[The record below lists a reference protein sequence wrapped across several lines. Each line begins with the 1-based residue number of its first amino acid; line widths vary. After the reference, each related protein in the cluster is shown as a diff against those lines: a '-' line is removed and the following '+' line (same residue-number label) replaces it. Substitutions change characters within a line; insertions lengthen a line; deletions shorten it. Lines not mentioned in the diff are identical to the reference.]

1 MKKNLPVTQQERPF
15 IKGKYIVSRTDLKGS
30 ITYAN
35 DAFIEMSGFTNEEL
49 LGQNHNIVRHP
60 DVPPQAFADL
70 WENLKE
76 DRPWR
81 GIVKNRAKNGDH
93 YWVDALVVPVRKDNQ
108 TIGYMS
114 VRTEATRQQV
124 AAAEPAYRA
133 LMASGKSIPR
143 PSVWSKVTLRTKMF
157 SLALGLILLQVLS
170 AASGFFDGELTLPAA
185 VHPVLAFL
193 SIAIGISL
201 IVMQNGIFNALG
213 AASRDL
219 DGIAQG
225 NLAERIEN
233 NRLDEVGKIYDTLIT
248 MQSHLKVMLA
258 EISEV
263 TEAVGRNSGRL
274 EDKMSAVGRQSASQS
289 SAANEIAAAVSE
301 MTASIENVA
310 SDARDSADSTETSRG
325 LLEQATHQMEQSRE
339 ASQLVVAT
347 VSQASTTMFDL
358 FKSIYQIGTITQA
371 IQEIAGQTNLIAL
384 NAAIEAARAGEQG
397 RGFAVVADEVRKLA
411 ERTRQQTDEITK
423 TVQVIQQATQIT
435 VTTMEEA
442 GGQVGKADA
451 QILGAKESLNAVV
464 QQGNKIYDMTQHMA
478 TATTEESSAIQ
489 EIARQINSIAGVI
502 EENLGHLV
510 EAGESTTQL
519 KETAEQLGRLVAYF
533 RILPGHTYTRA
544 KVG

>member
-1 MKKNLPVTQQERPF
+1 MKKNLPVTQHEKPF
-15 IKGKYIVSRTDLKGS
+15 IKGKYIVSKTDLKGS

-35 DAFIEMSGFTNEEL
+35 DAFIEMSGFTYEEL

-76 DRPWR
+76 GRPWR

-114 VRTEATRQQV
+114 VRTEATRQQI
-124 AAAEPAYRA
+124 AAAEPLYRA
-133 LMASGKSIPR
+133 LNTSGKSIPR
-143 PSVWSKVTLRTKMF
+143 PSAWSRVTLRTKMF
-157 SLALGLILLQVLS
+157 SLALGLILLQVMS
-170 AASGFFDGELTLPAA
+170 AVSGFFDGELTLPVA
-185 VHPVLAFL
+185 VHPVLVFL
-193 SIAIGISL
+193 SIAIGMSL
-201 IVMQNGIFNALG
+201 IIMQNGIYNALDM
-213 AASRDL
+213 ATQDL
-219 DGIAQG
+219 DHIAQG
-225 NLAERIEN
+225 NLIERIEN
-233 NRLDEVGKIYDTLIT
+233 NRLDEIGKIYDTLIT

-263 TEAVGRNSGRL
+263 TETVGKNSGQL
-274 EDKMSAVGRQSASQS
+274 TGKMAEVGRQSASQS
-289 SAANEIAAAVSE
+289 GAANEIAAAISE
-301 MTASIENVA
+301 MTASIESVA
-310 SDARDSADSTETSRG
+310 SDAKDSAASTETSRG
-325 LLEQATHQMEQSRE
+325 LLEQAANQMERSRE

-347 VSQASTTMFDL
+347 VSQASATMLDL
-358 FKSIYQIGTITQA
+358 FQSIYQIGTITQA

-442 GGQVGKADA
+442 GSQVSKADA
-451 QILGAKESLNAVV
+451 QILGAEESLSAVV

-478 TATTEESSAIQ
+478 TATTEESLASQ
-489 EIARQINSIAGVI
+489 EIARQINNIAGVI
-502 EENLGHLV
+502 EENLNHLV
-510 EAGESTTQL
+510 EAEESTAQL

-533 RILPGHTYTRA
+533 RFLP
-544 KVG
+544 K

>member
-1 MKKNLPVTQQERPF
+1 MKKNLPVTQQEKPF
-15 IKGKYIVSRTDLKGS
+15 IKGKYIVSKTDLKGC

-35 DAFIEMSGFTNEEL
+35 DAFIEMSGFTYDDL
-49 LGQNHNIVRHP
+49 IGKNHNIVRHP

-76 DRPWR
+76 GRPWR

-93 YWVDALVVPVRKDNQ
+93 YWVDALVVPVRKDDQ

-124 AAAEPAYRA
+124 AAAEPLYRA
-133 LMASGKSIPR
+133 LNASGKAIPR
-143 PSVWSKVTLRTKMF
+143 PSAWSKITLRAKMF
-157 SLALGLILLQVLS
+157 SLALGLILLQVTS
-170 AASGFFDGELTLPAA
+170 TASGFLDGALTLPAA
-185 VHPVLAFL
+185 IHPILAFL
-193 SIAIGISL
+193 SIAIGMSL

-213 AASRDL
+213 LATQDL
-219 DGIAQG
+219 DHIAQG
-225 NLAERIEN
+225 NLVERIEN
-233 NRLDEVGKIYDTLIT
+233 NRLDEVGKIYDALIT

-263 TEAVGRNSGRL
+263 TEAVERNSGRL
-274 EDKMSAVGRQSASQS
+274 ECKMAEVGRQSASQS
-289 SAANEIAAAVSE
+289 GAANEIAAAISE

-310 SDARDSADSTETSRG
+310 GDARDSADSTEASRG
-325 LLEQATHQMEQSRE
+325 LLEQATRQMEQSRE
-339 ASQLVVAT
+339 ASRKVVAT
-347 VSQASTTMFDL
+347 VSQASTTMLDL

-423 TVQVIQQATQIT
+423 TVQIIQQATQIT

-451 QILGAKESLNAVV
+451 QILGAEESLDAVV
-464 QQGNKIYDMTQHMA
+464 QQGAKIYGMAQHMV
-478 TATTEESSAIQ
+478 TATTEESLASQ
-489 EIARQINSIAGVI
+489 EIARQVNNIAGVI
-502 EENLGHLV
+502 EENLNHLV
-510 EAGESTTQL
+510 EAEENTTQL

-533 RILPGHTYTRA
+533 RFLPEPTATRA
-544 KVG
+544 NGG

>member
-1 MKKNLPVTQQERPF
+1 VKKNLPVTQQEKPF
-15 IKGKYIVSRTDLKGS
+15 IKGKYIVSKTDLKGS

-35 DAFIEMSGFTNEEL
+35 DAFIEMSGFTYEEL
-49 LGQNHNIVRHP
+49 IGKNHNIVRHP

-76 DRPWR
+76 GRPWR
-81 GIVKNRAKNGDH
+81 GIVKNRSKNGDH
-93 YWVDALVVPVRKDNQ
+93 YWVDALVVPVRKNNQ

-114 VRTEATRQQV
+114 VRTEATRSQI
-124 AAAEPAYRA
+124 AAAEPLYRA
-133 LMASGKSIPR
+133 LNASGKSIPR
-143 PSVWSKVTLRTKMF
+143 PSPWSRVTLRTKMF
-157 SLALGLILLQVLS
+157 GLALGLILLQVMS

-193 SIAIGISL
+193 SVVIGMSL
-201 IVMQNGIFNALG
+201 IVMQNGVFRALG
-213 AASRDL
+213 AATQDL
-219 DGIAQG
+219 DCIAQG

-233 NRLDEVGKIYDTLIT
+233 SRLDEVGKIYDALIT

-263 TEAVGRNSGRL
+263 TEVVGRNSGRL
-274 EDKMSAVGRQSASQS
+274 EDKMAAVGRQSASQS
-289 SAANEIAAAVSE
+289 GAANEIAAAISE

-310 SDARDSADSTETSRG
+310 SDARDSADSTETSRS
-325 LLEQATHQMEQSRE
+325 LLAQATRQMEQSRE

-347 VSQASTTMFDL
+347 VSQASTTMLDL

-411 ERTRQQTDEITK
+411 ERTRLQTDEITK

-533 RILPGHTYTRA
+533 RILPGQGAARA
-544 KVG
+544 NGG

>member
-1 MKKNLPVTQQERPF
+1 VKKNLPVTQQEKPF
-15 IKGKYIVSRTDLKGS
+15 IKGKYIVSKTDLKGS

-35 DAFIEMSGFTNEEL
+35 DAFIEMSGFTYEEL
-49 LGQNHNIVRHP
+49 LGKNHNIVRHP

-76 DRPWR
+76 GRPWR

-114 VRTEATRQQV
+114 VRTEATRQQI
-124 AAAEPAYRA
+124 AAAEPLYRA
-133 LMASGKSIPR
+133 LNASGKSIPR
-143 PSVWSKVTLRTKMF
+143 PSAWCKVTLRTKMF
-157 SLALGLILLQVLS
+157 SLALGLILLQALS
-170 AASGFFDGELTLPAA
+170 AVSGFFDGELTLPAF

-193 SIAIGISL
+193 SIVIGMSL
-201 IVMQNGIFNALG
+201 IVMQNGIFKALG
-213 AASRDL
+213 AATQDL
-219 DGIAQG
+219 DCIAQG
-225 NLAERIEN
+225 NLAERIDN
-233 NRLDEVGKIYDTLIT
+233 TRLDEVGQIYDALIT

-263 TEAVGRNSGRL
+263 TEAVGRSSGRL
-274 EDKMSAVGRQSASQS
+274 EDKMAAVGRQSASQS
-289 SAANEIAAAVSE
+289 GAANEIAAAISE

-325 LLEQATHQMEQSRE
+325 LLARATHQMEQSRE

-347 VSQASTTMFDL
+347 VSQASTTMLEL

-451 QILGAKESLNAVV
+451 QILGAEESLDTVV
-464 QQGNKIYDMTQHMA
+464 QQGAKIYNMAHHMV

-489 EIARQINSIAGVI
+489 EIARQINNIAGVI
-502 EENLGHLV
+502 EENLSHLV
-510 EAGESTTQL
+510 EAEESTTQL

-533 RILPGHTYTRA
+533 RILPGQTATRA
-544 KVG
+544 NGG

>member
-1 MKKNLPVTQQERPF
+1 VKKNLPVTQQEKPF
-15 IKGKYIVSRTDLKGS
+15 IKGKYIVSKTDLKGS

-35 DAFIEMSGFTNEEL
+35 DAFIEMSGFTYEEL

-76 DRPWR
+76 GRPWR

-93 YWVDALVVPVRKDNQ
+93 YWVDALVVPVRKDSQ

-114 VRTEATRQQV
+114 VRTEATRQQI
-124 AAAEPAYRA
+124 AAAEPLYLA
-133 LMASGKSIPR
+133 LNASGKSIPR
-143 PSVWSKVTLRTKMF
+143 PSAWSKITLRTKMF
-157 SLALGLILLQVLS
+157 SLALGLILLQALS
-170 AASGFFDGELTLPAA
+170 AVSGFFDGELTLPAF
-185 VHPVLAFL
+185 VHPILAFL
-193 SIAIGISL
+193 SIVIGMSL
-201 IVMQNGIFNALG
+201 IVMQNGIFRALG
-213 AASRDL
+213 AATQDL
-219 DGIAQG
+219 DHIAQG
-225 NLAERIEN
+225 NLTERIEN
-233 NRLDEVGKIYDTLIT
+233 IRLDEVGKIYDTLIT

-263 TEAVGRNSGRL
+263 TEAVGRNSGWL
-274 EDKMSAVGRQSASQS
+274 EDQMSAVGQRSASQS
-289 SAANEIAAAVSE
+289 SAANEIAAAISE

-325 LLEQATHQMEQSRE
+325 LLSQATHQMEQSRE

-347 VSQASTTMFDL
+347 VSQASTTMLDL

-411 ERTRQQTDEITK
+411 ERTRLQTDEITK

-435 VTTMEEA
+435 VTTMEAA
-442 GGQVGKADA
+442 GGQVGEADA
-451 QILGAKESLNAVV
+451 KILGAEESLDTVV
-464 QQGNKIYDMTQHMA
+464 QQGAKIYDMAQHMV
-478 TATTEESSAIQ
+478 TATTEESLAIQ
-489 EIARQINSIAGVI
+489 EIACQINSIAGVI
-502 EENLGHLV
+502 EENLNHLV
-510 EAGESTTQL
+510 EAEKNTTQL

-533 RILPGHTYTRA
+533 RFLPGQAPTRA
-544 KVG
+544 NGG